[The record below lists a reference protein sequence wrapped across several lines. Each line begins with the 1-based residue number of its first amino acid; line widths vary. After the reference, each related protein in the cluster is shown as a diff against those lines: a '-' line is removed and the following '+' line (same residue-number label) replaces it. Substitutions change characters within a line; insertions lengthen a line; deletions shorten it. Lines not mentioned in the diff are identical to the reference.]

1 MAGGSERAQAR
12 PEVTQQRMAL
22 CTAGAAAL
30 DSRWEKV
37 REPVGAVGLASAP
50 GGREPFTAIA
60 K

>member
-12 PEVTQQRMAL
+12 PEVTQQRTTL
-22 CTAGAAAL
+22 CPVGAAAL

-37 REPVGAVGLASAP
+37 REPVGAVGLASTP